1 MQFSHE
7 FHFIFSPFKILLI
20 SRDCLTYAHW
30 AAASGKSRVV
40 GSDGRT
46 DGSVC
51 PPWQRRSMVDGT
63 MEFIS
68 SVLKGTPIQPM
79 YHNKKKAAKYT
90 IFTILHTFFQKKFS
104 NCLILIILLWAF
116 HFWNLSVCF
125 QIFYYYIYL
134 DTLQWSLGP
143 LTQVLKKI
151 FNINPKS

>member
-40 GSDGRT
+40 GSNGRT

-90 IFTILHTFFQKKFS
+90 ISTILHTFFFKVFKLPDTNHSTLSIPFLKFCTHFVCMFS
-104 NCLILIILLWAF
+104 NFLLLHILR
-116 HFWNLSVCF
+116 
-125 QIFYYYIYL
+125 YIAVKPGAINSGL
-134 DTLQWSLGP
+134 E
-143 LTQVLKKI
+143 KI
-151 FNINPKS
+151 F